1 MEEMK
6 MNEEVLYIP
15 VILASVIGLI
25 ALNGLS
31 YYSQKSKAIPEVAWV
46 LLLGILYGLAADN
59 TSMGLP
65 ELTLSADLILF
76 IFVPLLIFGSTQTMC
91 LHHFRKVLAPAS
103 LTATVGISI
112 SMFVTAFVLMAL
124 TDISLLESLIFG
136 VVVAATDPLAI
147 GAILEG
153 NKKLSENMKLLI
165 EGESILNDGFVV
177 TVFGILTLIVFENH
191 IFSVVG
197 VVGGFIFHVAGAII
211 LGVVLGR
218 VARFILKIWHAMQFT
233 LVANITIAL
242 AFGSFL
248 LADHYNMSGVLA
260 VFAAALSFGY
270 KQENLS
276 KEFHLQEY
284 VWDYGQYVANSVLF
298 FLLGAS
304 VISQGS
310 LSELRLAQALVVLI
324 TLLGSRI
331 IALVVLRP
339 FIKVDGA
346 IISWLKLLVLN
357 FAGARG
363 AVSIALILL
372 LPDSFVFKATFLN
385 MTFLL
390 VLGSLLLFPPIT
402 SKLIKQL

>member
-1 MEEMK
+1 

-177 TVFGILTLIVFENH
+177 TVFGILAQIVFENH

>member
-1 MEEMK
+1 

-91 LHHFRKVLAPAS
+91 LHHFRQVLAPAS

-177 TVFGILTLIVFENH
+177 TVFGILALIVFENH
-191 IFSVVG
+191 TFSVVG
-197 VVGGFIFHVAGAII
+197 DVGGFIFHVAGAII

-248 LADHYNMSGVLA
+248 LAEHYNMSGVLA

>member
-1 MEEMK
+1 

-177 TVFGILTLIVFENH
+177 TVFDILALIVFENH

>member
-1 MEEMK
+1 

-197 VVGGFIFHVAGAII
+197 DVGGFIFHVAGAII

-218 VARFILKIWHAMQFT
+218 VARFIHKIWHAMQFT

>member
-1 MEEMK
+1 

-76 IFVPLLIFGSTQTMC
+76 IFEPLLIFGSTQTMC

-177 TVFGILTLIVFENH
+177 TVFDILALIVFENH

-197 VVGGFIFHVAGAII
+197 DVGGFIFHVAGA
-211 LGVVLGR
+211 
-218 VARFILKIWHAMQFT
+218 FILKIWHAMQFT

>member
-1 MEEMK
+1 

-177 TVFGILTLIVFENH
+177 TVFGILALIVFENH
-191 IFSVVG
+191 TFSVVG

-248 LADHYNMSGVLA
+248 LAEHYNMSGVLA

>member
-1 MEEMK
+1 MK

-177 TVFGILTLIVFENH
+177 TVFDILALIVFENH

-248 LADHYNMSGVLA
+248 LAEHYNMSGVLA

>member
-1 MEEMK
+1 

-177 TVFGILTLIVFENH
+177 TVFGILALIVFENH

-197 VVGGFIFHVAGAII
+197 DVGGFIFHVAGAII

-284 VWDYGQYVANSVLF
+284 VWKYGQYIANSILF

-310 LSELRLAQALVVLI
+310 LEKIGFAQVLVVLI
-324 TLLGSRI
+324 TLLFSRI
-331 IALVVLRP
+331 LALVVLKP
-339 FIKVDGA
+339 LIKVDGG

-372 LPDSFVFKATFLN
+372 LPNSFALKDEFLN

-402 SKLIKQL
+402 SKLMKKL

>member
-1 MEEMK
+1 

-177 TVFGILTLIVFENH
+177 TVFGILAQIVFENH

-248 LADHYNMSGVLA
+248 LAEHYNMSGVLA

>member
-1 MEEMK
+1 

-177 TVFGILTLIVFENH
+177 TVFDILALIVFENH

-248 LADHYNMSGVLA
+248 LAEHYNMSGVLA

>member
-1 MEEMK
+1 

>member
-177 TVFGILTLIVFENH
+177 TVFGILALIVFENH

>member
-1 MEEMK
+1 MK

-177 TVFGILTLIVFENH
+177 TVFGILALIVFENH

>member
-1 MEEMK
+1 MK

-177 TVFGILTLIVFENH
+177 TVFGILAQIVFENH

>member
-1 MEEMK
+1 

-15 VILASVIGLI
+15 VILALVIGLI

-177 TVFGILTLIVFENH
+177 TVFGILTQIVFENH

-197 VVGGFIFHVAGAII
+197 DVGGFIFHVAGAII

-248 LADHYNMSGVLA
+248 LAEHYNMSGVLA

>member
-1 MEEMK
+1 MK

>member
-1 MEEMK
+1 

-31 YYSQKSKAIPEVAWV
+31 YYSQKFKAIPEVAWV

-177 TVFGILTLIVFENH
+177 TVFGILALIVFENH
-191 IFSVVG
+191 IFSVVRD
-197 VVGGFIFHVAGAII
+197 VGGFIFHVAGAII

>member
-1 MEEMK
+1 MST
-6 MNEEVLYIP
+6 EVIYIP
-15 VILASVIGLI
+15 VILAAIVGLI
-25 ALNGLS
+25 ALTGLS
-31 YYSQKSKAIPEVAWV
+31 YYSHKSKSIPEVAWV
-46 LLLGILYGLAADN
+46 LLFGILYGLTADK
-59 TSMGLP
+59 TSIGLP
-65 ELTLSADLILF
+65 ALTLSPDLILF

-103 LTATVGISI
+103 LAATVGITI
-112 SMFVTAFVLMAL
+112 SMFVTALVLMLL
-124 TDISLLESLIFG
+124 TDASLLESLIFG

-153 NKKLSENMKLLI
+153 NIKLSENMKLLI

-177 TVFGILTLIVFENH
+177 TVFGILSLVLFENH
-191 IFSVVG
+191 IFNIVNEIG
-197 VVGGFIFHVAGAII
+197 VFIFHVAGAII
-211 LGVVLGR
+211 LGVILGR
-218 VARFILKIWHAMQFT
+218 VARLILKIWNAMQFT

-248 LADHYNMSGVLA
+248 LAEHFGMSGILA

-270 KQENLS
+270 KTETLS

-284 VWDYGQYVANSVLF
+284 IWKYGQYIANSILF

-310 LSELRLAQALVVLI
+310 LGKIGFAQVLVVLI
-324 TLLGSRI
+324 TLLFSRI
-331 IALVVLRP
+331 LALVVLKP
-339 FIKVDGA
+339 LIKVDGG

-372 LPDSFVFKATFLN
+372 LPNSFALKDEFLN

-402 SKLIKQL
+402 SKLMKKL

>member
-1 MEEMK
+1 M
-6 MNEEVLYIP
+6 
-15 VILASVIGLI
+15 
-25 ALNGLS
+25 
-31 YYSQKSKAIPEVAWV
+31 
-46 LLLGILYGLAADN
+46 
-59 TSMGLP
+59 
-65 ELTLSADLILF
+65 
-76 IFVPLLIFGSTQTMC
+76 
-91 LHHFRKVLAPAS
+91 
-103 LTATVGISI
+103 
-112 SMFVTAFVLMAL
+112 
-124 TDISLLESLIFG
+124 ESLIFG

-177 TVFGILTLIVFENH
+177 TVFDILALIVFENH

-197 VVGGFIFHVAGAII
+197 DVGGFIFHVAGAII

-276 KEFHLQEY
+276 KEFHLQKY

>member
-1 MEEMK
+1 

-177 TVFGILTLIVFENH
+177 TVFGILALIVFENH

-248 LADHYNMSGVLA
+248 LAEHYNMSGVLA

>member
-1 MEEMK
+1 

-177 TVFGILTLIVFENH
+177 TVFGILALIVFENH

>member
-1 MEEMK
+1 

-197 VVGGFIFHVAGAII
+197 DVGGFIFHVAGAII

-284 VWDYGQYVANSVLF
+284 VWKYGQYIANSILF

-310 LSELRLAQALVVLI
+310 LEKIGFAQVLVVLI
-324 TLLGSRI
+324 TLLFSRI
-331 IALVVLRP
+331 LALVVLKP
-339 FIKVDGA
+339 LIKVDGG

-372 LPDSFVFKATFLN
+372 LPNSFALKDEFLN

-402 SKLIKQL
+402 SKLMKKL

>member
-1 MEEMK
+1 

-248 LADHYNMSGVLA
+248 LAEHYNMSGVLA